1 MAAIVEK
8 TNSTK
13 DRARLAQEKRE
24 ERERIQASREKE
36 LWEKEQRFRKQYERS
51 VEERGRRLEE
61 QRQREER
68 RRAAVEQKRRQRG
81 EEEKEHLEALMRRSE
96 DRGPP
101 LEPRPKRWTWGG
113 PPRTYEG
120 DPKIAPPSPA
130 ASSILANEPASL
142 PPTNQSKAVPD
153 FMIPPECPELDLI
166 ACLSSSNSS
175 AALAQTTER
184 GKCDSF
190 HYQTSFIILSSLHPS
205 MTSDS
210 PLSCLCGRLALPSPH
225 RSPYKASPSRA
236 ERRKA
241 SSTSGPLEESR
252 GAATTPKTPQTEK
265 QAGVITESSAKQL
278 ESPMTPTK
286 SSSGCK
292 KPSTPKR
299 SKSCKSRIQSP
310 CSPGQ
315 YPTSPMKHRAMT
327 PGADNNK
334 RLDGEEKGLE
344 SKSSTTLDRKTSRTE
359 KIPKS
364 ASRELGHNAES
375 PVTPTGKAGTTDAE
389 EASRLLA
396 EKRRLARV
404 QKEQEEKQRLEE
416 ERLKAEELQR
426 KQAEERE
433 RQEQAAQQAE
443 KERQRQEEERRKKEE
458 DDKRQKER
466 RLKELQDQLDRE
478 REEAF
483 QRVQREAERK
493 QQEREQLKLQEEQ
506 ERLQRK
512 KRIEEIM
519 KRTRKTDT
527 EPKKDETHTESNSSV
542 IESVSVLESADAGQI
557 NGPSI
562 MSSESSTFAK
572 FKSEFPSSITAGS
585 PVINLQPLEAK
596 GSVADDLSDGV
607 QSMDVSPVS
616 RDELM
621 QEYSPISESSE
632 NLMRNPQALDLLPLT
647 GQAAYPKAGDCNK
660 NLIQSFS
667 NATADSALIQSLG
680 PSMDKLTV

>member
-8 TNSTK
+8 SNSTK
-13 DRARLAQEKRE
+13 ARLARERRE
-24 ERERIQASREKE
+24 ERERTQASREKE
-36 LWEKEQRFRKQYERS
+36 LLEKEQRCRKQYERM
-51 VEERGRRLEE
+51 VEERGRRLDE
-61 QRQREER
+61 QRQRQER
-68 RRAAVEQKRRQRG
+68 CRAAVEQKRRQRG
-81 EEEKEHLEALMRRSE
+81 EEERERLESLMKRSD

-101 LEPRPKRWTWGG
+101 PEQRPKRWTWGG
-113 PPRTYEG
+113 PPRACE
-120 DPKIAPPSPA
+120 
-130 ASSILANEPASL
+130 
-142 PPTNQSKAVPD
+142 VPD
-153 FMIPPECPELDLI
+153 FMLPPDCPEMDLI
-166 ACLSSSNSS
+166 AQFSSSNSS
-175 AALAQTTER
+175 AALAQTT
-184 GKCDSF
+184 
-190 HYQTSFIILSSLHPS
+190 
-205 MTSDS
+205 
-210 PLSCLCGRLALPSPH
+210 GRASPSPH
-225 RSPYKASPSRA
+225 RSPYKASPSKA
-236 ERRKA
+236 ERRKI
-241 SSTSGPLEESR
+241 SSTSGPSDDSR

-265 QAGVITESSAKQL
+265 QAGVVTDSSAKRL

-286 SSSGCK
+286 SPFGSK

-315 YPTSPMKHRAMT
+315 FPSSPMRHRAMT
-327 PGADNNK
+327 PGAENNK
-334 RLDGEEKGLE
+334 RLDGEEKGPE
-344 SKSSTTLDRKTSRTE
+344 SKNSSTLDRKTSRTE

-364 ASRELGHNAES
+364 ASRELGCSAES
-375 PVTPTGKAGTTDAE
+375 PGTPTGKAGTTDAE

-396 EKRRLARV
+396 EKRRLARE
-404 QKEQEEKQRLEE
+404 QKEQEEKQRQEE

-433 RQEQAAQQAE
+433 RQEQAARQAE
-443 KERQRQEEERRKKEE
+443 IERQRQEEERRKKDE

-519 KRTRKTDT
+519 KRTRKPDA
-527 EPKKDETHTESNSSV
+527 EPKKDETHAESDSSV
-542 IESVSVLESADAGQI
+542 IETVAALESADAGQI

-562 MSSESSTFAK
+562 RSSVSSTFVG
-572 FKSEFPSSITAGS
+572 FKSDFPSSITVGS

-596 GSVADDLSDGV
+596 GSLADDLSDGV

-621 QEYSPISESSE
+621 QEYSPVSESSE
-632 NLMRNPQALDLLPLT
+632 NLMRDPQALDLLHLT

-667 NATADSALIQSLG
+667 SAAADSALIQSLG

>member
-1 MAAIVEK
+1 MAAVVEK
-8 TNSTK
+8 SDMTK
-13 DRARLAQEKRE
+13 ERARLARERRE
-24 ERERIQASREKE
+24 ERERTQASRENE
-36 LWEKEQRFRKQYERS
+36 LREKEQRSRKQYERS
-51 VEERGRRLEE
+51 LEERGRRLEE
-61 QRQREER
+61 QRQREEH
-68 RRAAVEQKRRQRG
+68 RRAAVEQKRRQRV
-81 EEEKEHLEALMRRSE
+81 EEEKEHLETLMRRSD
-96 DRGPP
+96 DRGLPS
-101 LEPRPKRWTWGG
+101 EQRHKRWTWGG
-113 PPRTYEG
+113 PPRACE
-120 DPKIAPPSPA
+120 
-130 ASSILANEPASL
+130 
-142 PPTNQSKAVPD
+142 VPD
-153 FMIPPECPELDLI
+153 FMIPADCPETDLI
-166 ACLSSSNSS
+166 TRLSSSNSS
-175 AALAQTTER
+175 AVLAQT
-184 GKCDSF
+184 S
-190 HYQTSFIILSSLHPS
+190 
-205 MTSDS
+205 
-210 PLSCLCGRLALPSPH
+210 GRASPSPH
-225 RSPYKASPSRA
+225 RSPYKSSSNRA
-236 ERRKA
+236 ERKKT
-241 SSTSGPLEESR
+241 STTSGPSEESR
-252 GAATTPKTPQTEK
+252 GVATTPKTPQTEK
-265 QAGVITESSAKQL
+265 QTGGITDSSAKRL

-286 SSSGCK
+286 SMSGSK

-315 YPTSPMKHRAMT
+315 FPSSPMRHRAMT
-327 PGADNNK
+327 PGVEIYK
-334 RLDGEEKGLE
+334 RLDGEDKGVE
-344 SKSSTTLDRKTSRTE
+344 NKSSSTLDRKTSRTE
-359 KIPKS
+359 KLPKS
-364 ASRELGHNAES
+364 ASRELGHSTES

-389 EASRLLA
+389 EASRLLG
-396 EKRRLARV
+396 EKRRLARE

-433 RQEQAAQQAE
+433 RQELAAQQAE

-466 RLKELQDQLDRE
+466 RLKDLQDQLDRE
-478 REEAF
+478 REEAL

-527 EPKKDETHTESNSSV
+527 EPKDEMHMESNTSV
-542 IESVSVLESADAGQI
+542 IGSVSVLESAGESAEISDAGQI

-562 MSSESSTFAK
+562 RSSGSSSFSE
-572 FKSEFPSSITAGS
+572 FKSEFPSSITVGS

-596 GSVADDLSDGV
+596 CSAADDLSDGV

-621 QEYSPISESSE
+621 QEYSPVSESSE
-632 NLMRNPQALDLLPLT
+632 ILTRNPEALDLLHLT

-667 NATADSALIQSLG
+667 NAATDSALMQSLG

>member
-1 MAAIVEK
+1 MRSNLSTSSRTRGRCLDILVTPFEASISLILSLFLRRVQIV
-8 TNSTK
+8 
-13 DRARLAQEKRE
+13 DVDLLDVR
-24 ERERIQASREKE
+24 ASREKE
-36 LWEKEQRFRKQYERS
+36 LWEKEQRSRKQYERLL
-51 VEERGRRLEE
+51 EERGRRLEE
-61 QRQREER
+61 QRQREEH
-68 RRAAVEQKRRQRG
+68 RRAAVEHKRRQRV
-81 EEEKEHLEALMRRSE
+81 EEEKMTLFLAGEGWETVGMEYQPALSPSSRRRSDSSVRENLVFPVLERNEQEHLEALMRRSE
-96 DRGPP
+96 DRGLPP
-101 LEPRPKRWTWGG
+101 EQRHKRWTWGG
-113 PPRTYEG
+113 PPRACE
-120 DPKIAPPSPA
+120 
-130 ASSILANEPASL
+130 
-142 PPTNQSKAVPD
+142 VPD
-153 FMIPPECPELDLI
+153 FMIPPDCSEIDLI
-166 ACLSSSNSS
+166 TCLSSSNSS
-175 AALAQTTER
+175 AVLAQT
-184 GKCDSF
+184 S
-190 HYQTSFIILSSLHPS
+190 
-205 MTSDS
+205 
-210 PLSCLCGRLALPSPH
+210 GRASPSPH
-225 RSPYKASPSRA
+225 RSPYKSSSSKA
-236 ERRKA
+236 ERKKT
-241 SSTSGPLEESR
+241 SSTSGPSEESR
-252 GAATTPKTPQTEK
+252 GVATTPKTPQTEK
-265 QAGVITESSAKQL
+265 QAGVITDSSAKQL

-286 SSSGCK
+286 SLSGSK

-315 YPTSPMKHRAMT
+315 FPSSPMRHKAMT
-327 PGADNNK
+327 PGADSYK
-334 RLDGEEKGLE
+334 RLDGEEKGVE
-344 SKSSTTLDRKTSRTE
+344 SKSSSTLDRKTSRTE

-375 PVTPTGKAGTTDAE
+375 PLTPTGKAGTTDAE
-389 EASRLLA
+389 EASRLLT
-396 EKRRLARV
+396 EKRRLARE

-426 KQAEERE
+426 KQAEEQERRE
-433 RQEQAAQQAE
+433 LAAQQAE

-483 QRVQREAERK
+483 RRVQREAERK
-493 QQEREQLKLQEEQ
+493 QQERELLKLQEEQ

-527 EPKKDETHTESNSSV
+527 DKKDEAHIESNSSM

-562 MSSESSTFAK
+562 RSSGSSTFAE
-572 FKSEFPSSITAGS
+572 FKNEFPSSIMAGS
-585 PVINLQPLEAK
+585 PMINLQPLEAK
-596 GSVADDLSDGV
+596 GSAADDLSDGV

-621 QEYSPISESSE
+621 QEYSPVSESSE
-632 NLMRNPQALDLLPLT
+632 NLTRNPEALDLLHLT
-647 GQAAYPKAGDCNK
+647 GQAAYPKAGDCNE

-667 NATADSALIQSLG
+667 NAAADSALIQSLG

>member
-1 MAAIVEK
+1 MEH
-8 TNSTK
+8 
-13 DRARLAQEKRE
+13 QP
-24 ERERIQASREKE
+24 AS
-36 LWEKEQRFRKQYERS
+36 S
-51 VEERGRRLEE
+51 PSS
-61 QRQREER
+61 R
-68 RRAAVEQKRRQRG
+68 RRSDSSVRENLVFPVLERNEQ
-81 EEEKEHLEALMRRSE
+81 EHLEELMRRSE

-101 LEPRPKRWTWGG
+101 LEQRPKRWTWGG
-113 PPRTYEG
+113 PPRACE
-120 DPKIAPPSPA
+120 
-130 ASSILANEPASL
+130 
-142 PPTNQSKAVPD
+142 VPD
-153 FMIPPECPELDLI
+153 FMIPPDCPELDLI

-175 AALAQTTER
+175 AALAQTR
-184 GKCDSF
+184 GRAS
-190 HYQTSFIILSSLHPS
+190 
-205 MTSDS
+205 
-210 PLSCLCGRLALPSPH
+210 PSPH

-236 ERRKA
+236 ERRKT
-241 SSTSGPLEESR
+241 SSPSGPLEESQ

-265 QAGVITESSAKQL
+265 QAGVVTESSAKQL

-286 SSSGCK
+286 SLAGCK

-299 SKSCKSRIQSP
+299 SRSCKSRIQSP

-315 YPTSPMKHRAMT
+315 YPSSPMRHRAVT
-327 PGADNNK
+327 PGAESNK
-334 RLDGEEKGLE
+334 RLDGEDKGLE
-344 SKSSTTLDRKTSRTE
+344 SKNSSTLDRKTTKSE

-364 ASRELGHNAES
+364 TSRELGHNGES

-389 EASRLLA
+389 EASRVLA

-416 ERLKAEELQR
+416 ERLKAEEFER
-426 KQAEERE
+426 KQAVERE

-443 KERQRQEEERRKKEE
+443 KERQRQEEERRKKDE

-478 REEAF
+478 REEAY

-493 QQEREQLKLQEEQ
+493 QLEREQMKLQEEQ

-519 KRTRKTDT
+519 KRTRKTDA
-527 EPKKDETHTESNSSV
+527 EPKKDDTHAESSSSV

-562 MSSESSTFAK
+562 RSSESSTFAE
-572 FKSEFPSSITAGS
+572 FKRGFSSSVMAGS
-585 PVINLQPLEAK
+585 PVITLQPLEAK
-596 GSVADDLSDGV
+596 GSAADDLSDGV

-616 RDELM
+616 REELM
-621 QEYSPISESSE
+621 QEYSPVSESSE
-632 NLMRNPQALDLLPLT
+632 NLMRNPQALDLLHLT
-647 GQAAYPKAGDCNK
+647 GEAAYPKAGDCNK

-667 NATADSALIQSLG
+667 STAADSALIQGLG

>member
-13 DRARLAQEKRE
+13 DRARLAREKRE
-24 ERERIQASREKE
+24 ERERFQASREKE

-113 PPRTYEG
+113 PPRTCEG

-142 PPTNQSKAVPD
+142 PPANQSKAVPD

-184 GKCDSF
+184 AS
-190 HYQTSFIILSSLHPS
+190 
-205 MTSDS
+205 
-210 PLSCLCGRLALPSPH
+210 PSPH

-265 QAGVITESSAKQL
+265 QVGVITESSAKQL

-286 SSSGCK
+286 NSSGCK

-344 SKSSTTLDRKTSRTE
+344 SKSSNTLDRKTSRTE

-443 KERQRQEEERRKKEE
+443 KERQRQEDERRKKEE

-562 MSSESSTFAK
+562 RSSESSTFEK

-667 NATADSALIQSLG
+667 TATADSALIQSLG

>member
-1 MAAIVEK
+1 MAAVVEK
-8 TNSTK
+8 SDMTK
-13 DRARLAQEKRE
+13 ERARLARERRE
-24 ERERIQASREKE
+24 ERERTQASRENE
-36 LWEKEQRFRKQYERS
+36 LREKEQRSRKQYERS
-51 VEERGRRLEE
+51 LEERGRRLEE
-61 QRQREER
+61 QRQREEH
-68 RRAAVEQKRRQRG
+68 RRAAVEQKRRKRV
-81 EEEKEHLEALMRRSE
+81 EEEKEHLETLMRRSD
-96 DRGPP
+96 DRGLPS
-101 LEPRPKRWTWGG
+101 EQRHKRWTWGG
-113 PPRTYEG
+113 PPRACED

-130 ASSILANEPASL
+130 ASSIAANKPASL
-142 PPTNQSKAVPD
+142 LPASQSKAVPD
-153 FMIPPECPELDLI
+153 FMIPPDCPEADLI
-166 ACLSSSNSS
+166 TRLSSSNSS
-175 AALAQTTER
+175 AVLAQT
-184 GKCDSF
+184 S
-190 HYQTSFIILSSLHPS
+190 
-205 MTSDS
+205 
-210 PLSCLCGRLALPSPH
+210 GRASPSPH
-225 RSPYKASPSRA
+225 RSPYKSSSNKA
-236 ERRKA
+236 ERKKT
-241 SSTSGPLEESR
+241 STTSGPSEESR
-252 GAATTPKTPQTEK
+252 GVATTPKTPQTEK
-265 QAGVITESSAKQL
+265 QTGVITDSSAKRL

-286 SSSGCK
+286 SMSGNK

-315 YPTSPMKHRAMT
+315 FPSSPMRHRAMT
-327 PGADNNK
+327 PGAEIYK
-334 RLDGEEKGLE
+334 RLDGEEKGVE
-344 SKSSTTLDRKTSRTE
+344 SKSSSTLDRKTSRTE
-359 KIPKS
+359 KLPKS

-389 EASRLLA
+389 EASRLLG
-396 EKRRLARV
+396 EKRRLARE

-433 RQEQAAQQAE
+433 RQELAAQQAE

-466 RLKELQDQLDRE
+466 RLKDLQDQLDRE
-478 REEAF
+478 REEAL

-527 EPKKDETHTESNSSV
+527 EPKDETHIESNTSV
-542 IESVSVLESADAGQI
+542 IGSVSVLESADAGQI

-562 MSSESSTFAK
+562 RSSGSSSFCE
-572 FKSEFPSSITAGS
+572 FKSEFPSSITVGS

-596 GSVADDLSDGV
+596 CSAADDLSDGV

-621 QEYSPISESSE
+621 QEYSPVSESSE
-632 NLMRNPQALDLLPLT
+632 ILTRNPEALDLLHLT

-667 NATADSALIQSLG
+667 NAAADSALIQSLG

>member
-8 TNSTK
+8 SNSTK
-13 DRARLAQEKRE
+13 ARLARERRE
-24 ERERIQASREKE
+24 ERERTQASREKE
-36 LWEKEQRFRKQYERS
+36 LLEKEQRCRKQYERM
-51 VEERGRRLEE
+51 VEERGRRLDE
-61 QRQREER
+61 QRQRQER
-68 RRAAVEQKRRQRG
+68 CRAAVEQKRRQRG
-81 EEEKEHLEALMRRSE
+81 EEERERLESLMKRSD

-101 LEPRPKRWTWGG
+101 PEQRPKRWTWGG
-113 PPRTYEG
+113 PPRACE
-120 DPKIAPPSPA
+120 
-130 ASSILANEPASL
+130 
-142 PPTNQSKAVPD
+142 VPD
-153 FMIPPECPELDLI
+153 FMLPPDCPEMDLI
-166 ACLSSSNSS
+166 AQFSSSNSS
-175 AALAQTTER
+175 AALAQTT
-184 GKCDSF
+184 
-190 HYQTSFIILSSLHPS
+190 
-205 MTSDS
+205 
-210 PLSCLCGRLALPSPH
+210 GRASPSPH
-225 RSPYKASPSRA
+225 RSPYKASPSKA
-236 ERRKA
+236 ERRKI
-241 SSTSGPLEESR
+241 SSTSGPSDDSR

-265 QAGVITESSAKQL
+265 QAGVVTDSSAKRL

-286 SSSGCK
+286 SPFGSK

-315 YPTSPMKHRAMT
+315 FPSSPMRHRAMT
-327 PGADNNK
+327 PGAENNK
-334 RLDGEEKGLE
+334 RLDGEEKGPE
-344 SKSSTTLDRKTSRTE
+344 SKNSSTLDRKTSRTE

-364 ASRELGHNAES
+364 ASRELGCSAG
-375 PVTPTGKAGTTDAE
+375 TPTGKAGTTDAE

-396 EKRRLARV
+396 EKRRLARE
-404 QKEQEEKQRLEE
+404 QKEQEEKQRQEE

-433 RQEQAAQQAE
+433 RQEQAARQAE
-443 KERQRQEEERRKKEE
+443 IERQRQEEERRKKDE

-519 KRTRKTDT
+519 KRTRKPDA
-527 EPKKDETHTESNSSV
+527 EPKKDETHAESDSSV
-542 IESVSVLESADAGQI
+542 IETVAALESADAGQI

-562 MSSESSTFAK
+562 RSSVSSTFVG
-572 FKSEFPSSITAGS
+572 FKSDFPSSITVGS

-596 GSVADDLSDGV
+596 GSLADDLSDGV

-621 QEYSPISESSE
+621 QEYSPVSESSE
-632 NLMRNPQALDLLPLT
+632 NLMRDPQALDLLHLT

-667 NATADSALIQSLG
+667 SAAADSALIQSLG

>member
-1 MAAIVEK
+1 MEH
-8 TNSTK
+8 
-13 DRARLAQEKRE
+13 QP
-24 ERERIQASREKE
+24 AS
-36 LWEKEQRFRKQYERS
+36 S
-51 VEERGRRLEE
+51 PSS
-61 QRQREER
+61 R
-68 RRAAVEQKRRQRG
+68 RRSDSSVRENLVFPVLERNEQ
-81 EEEKEHLEALMRRSE
+81 EHLEELMRRSE

-101 LEPRPKRWTWGG
+101 LEQRPKRWTWGG
-113 PPRTYEG
+113 PPRACE
-120 DPKIAPPSPA
+120 
-130 ASSILANEPASL
+130 
-142 PPTNQSKAVPD
+142 VPD
-153 FMIPPECPELDLI
+153 FMIPPDCPELDLI
-166 ACLSSSNSS
+166 ACLSSSNPS
-175 AALAQTTER
+175 AALAQTR
-184 GKCDSF
+184 GRAS
-190 HYQTSFIILSSLHPS
+190 
-205 MTSDS
+205 
-210 PLSCLCGRLALPSPH
+210 PSPH

-236 ERRKA
+236 ERRKT
-241 SSTSGPLEESR
+241 SSPSGPLEESR

-265 QAGVITESSAKQL
+265 QAGLVTESSAKQL

-286 SSSGCK
+286 SWAGCK

-299 SKSCKSRIQSP
+299 SRSCKSRIQSP

-315 YPTSPMKHRAMT
+315 YPSSPMRHRAVT
-327 PGADNNK
+327 PGADSNK
-334 RLDGEEKGLE
+334 RLDGEDKGLE
-344 SKSSTTLDRKTSRTE
+344 SKNCSTLDRKTTKTE

-364 ASRELGHNAES
+364 TSRELGHNGES

-389 EASRLLA
+389 EASRVLA

-416 ERLKAEELQR
+416 ERLKAEEFER

-443 KERQRQEEERRKKEE
+443 KERQRQDEERRKKDE

-478 REEAF
+478 REEAY
-483 QRVQREAERK
+483 QRVQRQAERK

-527 EPKKDETHTESNSSV
+527 EPKKDDTHVESSSSG

-562 MSSESSTFAK
+562 RSSESSTFAE
-572 FKSEFPSSITAGS
+572 FKRGFSSSVTAGS
-585 PVINLQPLEAK
+585 PVITFQPLEAK
-596 GSVADDLSDGV
+596 GSAADDLSDGV

-616 RDELM
+616 REELM
-621 QEYSPISESSE
+621 QEYSPVSESSE
-632 NLMRNPQALDLLPLT
+632 NLMRNPQALDLLHLT

-667 NATADSALIQSLG
+667 STAADSALIQGLG